1 MLGNATQVTLSGK
14 QRHLDWMPGQ
24 RDSEGQLFLL
34 SAVWLGP
41 SAPWS
46 PTAAPVF
53 LQPRLTHGHDLT
65 YVTPPAVS
73 SHTSADPLATWYLQR
88 DGGFA

>member
-1 MLGNATQVTLSGK
+1 MLGNATQVKLSGK
-14 QRHLDWMPGQ
+14 QRRLDRRPGQ

-34 SAVWLGP
+34 SAVWLGL

-53 LQPRLTHGHDLT
+53 L
-65 YVTPPAVS
+65 
-73 SHTSADPLATWYLQR
+73 
-88 DGGFA
+88 